1 MRKIIRKYERW
12 LDNEDKVIVE
22 ILKVDSPKY
31 KDGVIYTFRC
41 MGKDGEVVFAIENSH
56 GQPHI
61 HRKDRKESV
70 DYDWK
75 TAYLKFE
82 EMVDEREKRIRDGKI
97 F

>member
-12 LDNEDKVIVE
+12 LMNGDKVIVE
-22 ILKVDSPKY
+22 ILKVGSEKY
-31 KDGVIYTFRC
+31 KDGIIYTFRY
-41 MGKDGEVVFAIENSH
+41 MGEDGKVVFAIENSH

-61 HRKDRKESV
+61 HMRDRKENV

-82 EMVDEREKRIRDGKI
+82 ELVDEREERIKKGKI